1 MLRRKSELL
10 STAESSAN
18 SGNKTKKHNSARP
31 ARKQQ
36 KKKKLAHNC
45 PQARRAERQKELGI
59 SQARRQRQED
69 RFYLDYR
76 IVG

>member
-36 KKKKLAHNC
+36 KKLAHNC
-45 PQARRAERQKELGI
+45 PQVRRAERQKELEI
-59 SQARRQRQED
+59 AQARRQRQED